1 LLSPFEWLVS
11 QLHSTRDLQTMSF
24 LFLRNLFYLIAF
36 SREDL
41 RAQKNRRLRFS
52 QPSILWHVLT
62 KKDIWGNLKKTIV
75 HLFPALK
82 RFLR

>member
-1 LLSPFEWLVS
+1 WLVS

-62 KKDIWGNLKKTIV
+62 KKDILGESQENDCTSFSSSEAVFTIS
-75 HLFPALK
+75 L
-82 RFLR
+82 